1 MLDNLCHIFKL
12 AAYMGLIES
21 FGIIL
26 LAYQH
31 NGYIVIYYALSLFFW
46 TPSFIVIS
54 MTKSRSLNVYYP
66 HAGLLNKE
74 LLYSLFINFLVSGCV
89 MYLFYILIYFRV
101 EHKDAL

>member
-66 HAGLLNKE
+66 HAGLLNKANLGLSIGNNE
-74 LLYSLFINFLVSGCV
+74 ASLASSFSTS
-89 MYLFYILIYFRV
+89 
-101 EHKDAL
+101 K